1 MGKKPY
7 GNLGERERKREG
19 RLEREEGKK
28 ETRDSN
34 GKERAQQGWVGV
46 AWPEDQLWLVFLFH
60 LPSRTWASSLR
71 TKLLCVC
78 LRCLR
83 TAYTPQSTP
92 GKEHV
97 QYPVCPKHTQ
107 QGPPPTAVQ
116 VSHDSGL
123 SVTTRKDCSF
133 TPQSTEHNKL
143 KKVCPK
149 AARAA
154 GRLCSPGVGSFT
166 ETEKEKLTGRRT
178 YCRGC
183 KTTAL
188 TDFLWFVNVTLVFP
202 ATRSHN
208 RIVVSWLPVM
218 RRHTRTERQRQTD
231 MGRIHKLE
239 YSKHDVLLCTHT
251 H

>member
-1 MGKKPY
+1 MSVSDVSGQHTRPSLRQVKSMSNTPY
-7 GNLGERERKREG
+7 VPNILS
-19 RLEREEGKK
+19 
-28 ETRDSN
+28 RD
-34 GKERAQQGWVGV
+34 
-46 AWPEDQLWLVFLFH
+46 H
-60 LPSRTWASSLR
+60 LPLPCRSHMTQAYLSLR
-71 TKLLCVC
+71 G
-78 LRCLR
+78 R
-83 TAYTPQSTP
+83 TA
-92 GKEHV
+92 
-97 QYPVCPKHTQ
+97 
-107 QGPPPTAVQ
+107 
-116 VSHDSGL
+116 
-123 SVTTRKDCSF
+123 SF

-188 TDFLWFVNVTLVFP
+188 TDFLWFVSVTLVFP

-218 RRHTRTERQRQTD
+218 RRHARTERQRQTD